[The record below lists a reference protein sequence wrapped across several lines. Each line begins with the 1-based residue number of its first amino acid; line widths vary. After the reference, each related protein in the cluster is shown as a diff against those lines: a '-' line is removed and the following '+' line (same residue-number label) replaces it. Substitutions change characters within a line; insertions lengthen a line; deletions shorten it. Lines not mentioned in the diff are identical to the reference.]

1 MYTQKCSTER
11 RGFGLKSTFQLVF
24 KTEIK
29 KIEQLAKNPQNYT
42 VERNESFSFDQKP
55 VEIDIFNN
63 EEEDKIKKY
72 GWKKKKETSRSG
84 RKKEAYETTKK
95 KAEREKEEEK
105 ELWSRL
111 KTLNKDFKDVNENKN
126 NQKKLSKPILN

>member
-1 MYTQKCSTER
+1 MLMYTQKCSTER

-42 VERNESFSFDQKP
+42 VERNESFSFEQKP

-84 RKKEAYETTKK
+84 RKKKAYETTKK
-95 KAEREKEEEK
+95 KAEGKGRRK
-105 ELWSRL
+105 R
-111 KTLNKDFKDVNENKN
+111 TM
-126 NQKKLSKPILN
+126 I